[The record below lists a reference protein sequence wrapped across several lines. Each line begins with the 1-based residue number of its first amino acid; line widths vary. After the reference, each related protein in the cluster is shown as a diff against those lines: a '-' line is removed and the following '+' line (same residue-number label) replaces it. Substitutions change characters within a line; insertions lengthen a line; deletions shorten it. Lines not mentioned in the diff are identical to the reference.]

1 MSRINSEP
9 EVLGI
14 QESFKYMHQLMFFL
28 RRNYIVVTLPV
39 IGFKK
44 RMDQSEIENKSGIFS
59 TLSSDVFISQNYS
72 RVQIK
77 CEIVEISLYLAENN
91 KYFK

>member
-1 MSRINSEP
+1 MFSY
-9 EVLGI
+9 VA
-14 QESFKYMHQLMFFL
+14 FKAANIYHPRMFCQTPFAHKFDASHW
-28 RRNYIVVTLPV
+28 
-39 IGFKK
+39 FKK
-44 RMDQSEIENKSGIFS
+44 RMDQSEIENKSRIFS
-59 TLSSDVFISQNYS
+59 TSSSDVFISQNYS

>member
-1 MSRINSEP
+1 MFSY
-9 EVLGI
+9 VA
-14 QESFKYMHQLMFFL
+14 FKAANIYHPIMFCQTPFAHK
-28 RRNYIVVTLPV
+28 
-39 IGFKK
+39 FDASHWFQK

-59 TLSSDVFISQNYS
+59 TLSSDVFISQNYR

-77 CEIVEISLYLAENN
+77 CEIVEICLYLAENN